1 MNQHFNNNTY
11 IQKEE
16 LSENPDN
23 YLILP
28 QIKDYFTEKLSKIP
42 IANIN
47 RIFYIYAISLESFI
61 KDFEFQVSQCNNINQ
76 IDFDL
81 YKILLFLRNIMIFVN
96 LIFQMMKF

>member
-28 QIKDYFTEKLSKIP
+28 QIKDYFA

-47 RIFYIYAISLESFI
+47 RIFYNYAISFESFI
-61 KDFEFQVSQCNNINQ
+61 EDFEFQVSQCNNINQ

-81 YKILLFLRNIMIFVN
+81 YKNLLFLRNIMIFVN